1 MKKFGISL
9 LAVLVVLGLMMVMVG
24 CGGDDDKGLPKSD
37 AEYLGENEP
46 ARIDSTT
53 AQDFFMVPW
62 DLTNIIEEF
71 NFFDEASLSA
81 VYSTSGTINGSAGG
95 TLTYEV
101 REEGEETA
109 TRDYFEVEAM
119 FTFADYADDGS
130 SFNGVLAA
138 DGSIYYYEKEVATY
152 TGEEVVPAGVGE
164 ILTLSQLAHQ
174 NYSAFYLSDEGNE
187 SERSG
192 WMTME
197 FDSGDKG
204 LGEPWEG
211 SFKANIALADFDDD
225 FFLALLGAGANLAW
239 DGSVTTYSGH
249 GTVCVEGE
257 ADYEIIGCF
266 DVVFDMKWDE
276 NGYGEPVEDY
286 PFEGFMEFSTINA
299 SAMFEFGY
307 TTTSDCPLLSVDGD
321 GDGVYEWAEEYCVPD

>member
-1 MKKFGISL
+1 MQKFGVSL
-9 LAVLVVLGLMMVMVG
+9 LVVLMALGLMMVMVG
-24 CGGDDDKGLPKSD
+24 CGGDGDDGLPKSD
-37 AEYLGENEP
+37 AEYLGDNEP

-81 VYSTSGTINGSAGG
+81 VYSTSGTIYGSVGG

-109 TRDYFEVEAM
+109 TRDYFEAEAR

-130 SFNGVLAA
+130 SFEGVLAA
-138 DGSIYYYEKEVATY
+138 DGSMYYYEKEVATY
-152 TGEEVVPAGVGE
+152 TGEEVVPTGVGE
-164 ILTLSQLAHQ
+164 MLTLSQLAHQ
-174 NYSAFYLSDEGNE
+174 NYSAFYMSDGSDE

-197 FDSGDKG
+197 FDSGDEG
-204 LGEPWEG
+204 LDEPWEASLG
-211 SFKANIALADFDDD
+211 ADIALADFDDN
-225 FFLALLGAGANLAW
+225 FFLGLFDSGASLAW
-239 DGSVTTYSGH
+239 DGSFTTYSGQ

-257 ADYEIIGCF
+257 AVYPVIGCF

-286 PFEGFMEFSTINA
+286 PVEGFMEFSTIEA

-307 TTTSDCPLLSVDGD
+307 TTTSDCPLLSVDED
-321 GDGVYEWAEEYCVPD
+321 GDGEYDWSGEYCVPD